1 MKVEKGKAMNRLV
14 RSALL
19 GVLMVGVL
27 SCDARTERTD
37 TGGVLLSVS
46 DFDGLPIAVSVNST
60 SFVQVDSLT
69 IQSVV
74 LNPSAPSSALMDVEL
89 KSYQVRYRRVD
100 AGTRT
105 PRPLVNGF
113 FGNVPQGGTD
123 TIINLVL
130 LGPEQLSNVPLS
142 DLLFINGGFDKET
155 GSQVIKLELELTF
168 FGKTL
173 SGDDVSTN
181 PARFAIDF
189 TP

>member
-1 MKVEKGKAMNRLV
+1 MNRVV

-27 SCDARTERTD
+27 SCEARTDRTD
-37 TGGVLLSVS
+37 TGGVLLTIS

-60 SFVQVDSLT
+60 SFVQVESLT

-74 LNPSAPSSALMDVEL
+74 LNTSAPTSDIMDVEL

-105 PRPLVNGF
+105 PRPLVNWI

-123 TIINLVL
+123 TINNLVI

-142 DLLFINGGFDKET
+142 DLLFVHGGFDKET
-155 GSQVIKLELELTF
+155 GSRVIKLELELTF
-168 FGKTL
+168 FGRTL

-181 PARFAIDF
+181 PAHFAIDF